1 MEPKTTAVLR
11 KDVAGWEAEGA
22 VNCRRCV
29 GFRSVHWHGCE
40 IHTSGTECLQNVNQ
54 ACAEKKHQGV
64 FLRGPVFFVSFSN
77 PYLLS
82 LFVICASLSFLPSA
96 FASVLVYDIFL

>member
-1 MEPKTTAVLR
+1 
-11 KDVAGWEAEGA
+11 
-22 VNCRRCV
+22 
-29 GFRSVHWHGCE
+29 
-40 IHTSGTECLQNVNQ
+40 VNQ

-64 FLRGPVFFVSFSN
+64 FFVSFLN
-77 PYLLS
+77 PYLLT